1 MTRTRNGSV
10 SNASAS
16 GNVTSSSPR
25 SGDTHQFLVQDEDK
39 GNCHLCHEYKGCKK
53 WIQCDGCDFW
63 FHTKCIKMDA
73 ADHSFIEK
81 THKKI
86 PGLSWFCDPC
96 KGGQGLA
103 ASSGNS
109 IEQAHMKIDTLTK
122 IVETI
127 QQQNMMILK
136 LLEKT
141 GGSIDNQNMVR
152 NNVRGYIAE
161 EKEREDRKNN
171 LIFFNIPESWRGDDN
186 SKQLVNN
193 VCADICPELKDD
205 LEVAEY
211 TRLGKNKPAKIT
223 DKPRPVKVTL
233 KSEAPK
239 KVILSR
245 AKALKTHHH
254 SGFQKVV
261 IVPDKTLAERE
272 RDKALYLELKKTE
285 KCGSGRCY

>member
-1 MTRTRNGSV
+1 M
-10 SNASAS
+10 
-16 GNVTSSSPR
+16 
-25 SGDTHQFLVQDEDK
+25 
-39 GNCHLCHEYKGCKK
+39 
-53 WIQCDGCDFW
+53 
-63 FHTKCIKMDA
+63 
-73 ADHSFIEK
+73 
-81 THKKI
+81 
-86 PGLSWFCDPC
+86 
-96 KGGQGLA
+96 
-103 ASSGNS
+103 
-109 IEQAHMKIDTLTK
+109 
-122 IVETI
+122 
-127 QQQNMMILK
+127 
-136 LLEKT
+136 
-141 GGSIDNQNMVR
+141 
-152 NNVRGYIAE
+152 
-161 EKEREDRKNN
+161 
-171 LIFFNIPESWRGDDN
+171 IFFNIPESWRGDDN

-272 RDKALYLELKKTE
+272 RDKALYLELKKQKSAGLDVVIKRGE
-285 KCGSGRCY
+285 IVPRNSPPQPNNFSKGGAWQSGFGGQQSGAPPPAGPELDPFGWPILSDAEDEGQN